1 MTIEQIEA
9 FKNGYNNGFITNEI
23 RDAFWLSIDSLMAHN
38 AMLCEALGKL
48 LAAKNIKQQHG
59 KTPEYEELK
68 ETGWYLAA
76 TSYTATEADTIAY
89 LTAYVERVMG
99 WKSQPGQDL
108 TDLKETFSK
117 KAVEAYL
124 GPGPYAEAC
133 KQLAI
138 AANERDCALAHV
150 AMLVERLSRLKN
162 ILCAPFFVTKQEK
175 SSGWHSTYSSLMND
189 IDGLIAATAP
199 STNLLLQRLE
209 QFARLDIINLVAR
222 EYQNCDSAE
231 ALVAKLQ
238 LLVQQN
244 TNVEGNKQC

>member
-1 MTIEQIEA
+1 MTNDLQQA
-9 FKNGYNNGFITNEI
+9 YD
-23 RDAFWLSIDSLMAHN
+23 RAMAHN
-38 AMLCEALGKL
+38 AMLREALKGYAKGNNFEKTDSL
-48 LAAKNIKQQHG
+48 GGGTFRVIDWGEAAKEALN
-59 KTPEYEELK
+59 
-68 ETGWYLAA
+68 
-76 TSYTATEADTIAY
+76 ATEADTIAY

-99 WKSQPGQDL
+99 WKSQPGQNL

-138 AANERDCALAHV
+138 TANERDCALAHV
-150 AMLVERLSRLKN
+150 AILVERLSRLKN

-189 IDGLIAATAP
+189 IDDLLAITPP

-209 QFARLDIINLVAR
+209 RFARLDIINLVAR
-222 EYQNCDSAE
+222 EYKNCDSAE
-231 ALVAKLQ
+231 SLVAKLQ

-244 TNVEGNKQC
+244 TNVEDNKKC